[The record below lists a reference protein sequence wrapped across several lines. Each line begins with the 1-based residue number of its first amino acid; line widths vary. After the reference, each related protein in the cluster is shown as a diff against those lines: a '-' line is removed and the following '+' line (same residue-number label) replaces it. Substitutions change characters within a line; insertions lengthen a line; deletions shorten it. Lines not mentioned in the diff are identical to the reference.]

1 MLVVHAPA
9 KVNLFLDVLG
19 KRPDGYHE
27 LSTLFERVSLCDRLS
42 FSPSA
47 KIVLSTDSR
56 HIPTGPKNLV
66 VRAARLLKSRYGVK
80 AGVRIRLN
88 KRIPVA
94 AGLGGGSSDCAAAL
108 LGLNRFW
115 RLGLSQKT
123 LLEHA
128 AELGS
133 DVPFFI
139 LESPFAYARGRGERL
154 EPIRA
159 RGVRF
164 RHVIVKP
171 RFKISTQEAFG
182 ALKGLRLTVPRGN
195 VKMRIHSILKGSR
208 GHLAGLLTNSLEAAL
223 NKRLTEIQK
232 IKTALTGQGAA
243 ASLLSGSGSAV
254 FGIFVSDRAAEKAAR
269 LFRKK
274 HRSWQV
280 FTATTY

>member
-1 MLVVHAPA
+1 MLVVNAPA

-27 LSTLFERVSLCDRLS
+27 LSTLFERVSLCDRLI
-42 FSPSA
+42 FSPSDR
-47 KIVLSTDSR
+47 IVLSADSR
-56 HIPTGPKNLV
+56 QIPTGPKNLV
-66 VRAARLLKSRYGVK
+66 VRAARLLKTRYGVK
-80 AGVRIRLN
+80 AGVRIRLK

-115 RLGLSQKT
+115 KLGLSRKT
-123 LLEHA
+123 LLAHA

-139 LESPFAYARGRGERL
+139 LETPFAYARGRGERL
-154 EPIRA
+154 ESVPA

-164 RHVIVKP
+164 QHVIIKP
-171 RFKISTQEAFG
+171 RFKISTKEAFG
-182 ALKGLRLTVPRGN
+182 ALKGLRLTVPKGN
-195 VKMRIHSILKGSR
+195 VKMRIHAILKGDRKSL
-208 GHLAGLLTNSLEAAL
+208 GKLLSNSLEAAL
-223 NKRLTEIQK
+223 NKRLTDIQV
-232 IKTALTGQGAA
+232 IKSELAASGAS

-254 FGIFVSDRAAEKAAR
+254 FGIYGTKAAAR
-269 LFRKK
+269 KAAGILRKK

-280 FTATTY
+280 FVAETY